1 MLNESDRERQIPCDF
16 MYMWNLKNKTETD
29 IETEKSGGC
38 QQEEGREG
46 EKLVREIKK
55 YKLPVSK

>member
-1 MLNESDRERQIPCDF
+1 MLNESDRERQIPSDF
-16 MYMWNLKNKTETD
+16 MYMWNLKNKTETV

-38 QQEEGREG
+38 QQEEGRG

-55 YKLPVSK
+55 YELPVSK